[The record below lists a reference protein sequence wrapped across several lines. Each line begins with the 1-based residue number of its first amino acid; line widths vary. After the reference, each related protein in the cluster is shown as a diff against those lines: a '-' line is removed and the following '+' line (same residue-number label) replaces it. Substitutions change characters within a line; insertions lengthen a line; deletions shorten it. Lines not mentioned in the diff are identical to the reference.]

1 MIWSP
6 LHGPFSYH
14 YKHQRGKNKMQSFLI
29 PEKNVTRQ
37 HHSVVY
43 QNNAQCILY
52 WKHIRFLPLCATLED
67 ISNFLMN
74 CTAFTQTFS
83 GKCRNYRLTLA
94 PLGGG
99 GGGPKGPPLWFFAN
113 SSWST
118 GNFALKLAIPLRA
131 TIPHLV
137 SKNYDPGHNRSA
149 VSDVRV
155 TSCFADF
162 DQQNGFTGI
171 AATGAVL
178 KLRSI
183 DLYEM
188 T

>member
-1 MIWSP
+1 MLAFCHYFTHKYSASRPQWLWTNKKQTTNAKLGKWRRRNWNMHTSRVFWNKNETRNKK
-6 LHGPFSYH
+6 LHYE
-14 YKHQRGKNKMQSFLI
+14 YTLKRLI
-29 PEKNVTRQ
+29 RVWYVNPR
-37 HHSVVY
+37 H
-43 QNNAQCILY
+43 A
-52 WKHIRFLPLCATLED
+52 
-67 ISNFLMN
+67 
-74 CTAFTQTFS
+74 
-83 GKCRNYRLTLA
+83 
-94 PLGGG
+94 GGG
-99 GGGPKGPPLWFFAN
+99 GAQRAPPLWFFAN

-137 SKNYDPGHNRSA
+137 TYDPGHNKSA

>member
-1 MIWSP
+1 MKLCGADTWKYKIW
-6 LHGPFSYH
+6 
-14 YKHQRGKNKMQSFLI
+14 Q
-29 PEKNVTRQ
+29 
-37 HHSVVY
+37 
-43 QNNAQCILY
+43 
-52 WKHIRFLPLCATLED
+52 
-67 ISNFLMN
+67 NFLEKLHFRSAPEVKRDQISPKCQIFPEALR
-74 CTAFTQTFS
+74 CTGAHEVVQ
-83 GKCRNYRLTLA
+83 KLEQLEQYRKKHLKAHSAGYRRLHISFELNPRPA
-94 PLGGG
+94 GGAQRA
-99 GGGPKGPPLWFFAN
+99 PLWFFAN

-118 GNFALKLAIPLRA
+118 GNFALKLAIPLRT
-131 TIPHLV
+131 TIPLLV